1 MQKENP
7 CDLTFLRYNQA
18 FVGFLKKLW
27 SFDCADFE
35 IKMLIGKI
43 LLLLF
48 YIKVFLETFAIL
60 YLIFLKGIFTYFLF
74 GFGSLFRTNTS
85 NELARFASSS
95 GF

>member
-27 SFDCADFE
+27 SCDCADFE

-43 LLLLF
+43 LADEALVVTVYIKDFWGLLLF
-48 YIKVFLETFAIL
+48 CI
-60 YLIFLKGIFTYFLF
+60 
-74 GFGSLFRTNTS
+74 
-85 NELARFASSS
+85 
-95 GF
+95 